1 MSAAL
6 AAAPG
11 EPAVT
16 TGLGIHVDGLTKH
29 FRRRNGDLVAA
40 VDGVTLEIPRGEFWV
55 LLGPSGCGK
64 TTLLRCIAGLE
75 EPDGGEL
82 ALDGR
87 TVYSHA
93 RRIRVPTERRGIG
106 MVFQGYALWPH
117 MNVRGNVAF
126 PLTTGSRRDRP
137 SRKEIDRR
145 VGEALELVGIPD
157 LVDQPVGLL
166 SGGQQQRV
174 SLARAVAA
182 GNDVVLFD
190 EPLSNVDAKVREQL
204 RVEIRSLQR
213 RLGFTA
219 LYVTH
224 DQEEA
229 MEVADKIAVLAEGNV
244 VQLGSADDI
253 YNNPRTRYV
262 AEFIG
267 AANVIEGVLV
277 RGDAGGH
284 VRTAIGDIAIAGAP
298 AGLDGDVVVVSRAHR
313 WWVSTVP
320 REGVNAWKGTI
331 ETIAHVGSHLQLTV
345 KVGSR
350 MLKVWADTEELSS
363 RGGAEVWIGVEPSAC
378 LVMDDA

>member
-1 MSAAL
+1 MSATAVAPT
-6 AAAPG
+6 AAGPG
-11 EPAVT
+11 SER
-16 TGLGIHVDGLTKH
+16 LGIHVQGLTKH
-29 FRRRNGDLVAA
+29 FRRKNGDLVAA
-40 VDGVTLEIPRGEFWV
+40 VDGVTLEIERGEFWV

-82 ALDGR
+82 SVDGR
-87 TVYSHA
+87 PVYSRE
-93 RRIRVPTERRGIG
+93 RRIHVPTERRGIG

-117 MNVRGNVAF
+117 MNVRSNVAF
-126 PLTTGSRRDRP
+126 PLTTGPRRNRP
-137 SRKEIDRR
+137 PRKEIDRR
-145 VGEALELVGIPD
+145 VREALELVGIPE
-157 LVDQPVGLL
+157 LIEQPVGLL

-174 SLARAVAA
+174 SLARAIAA

-229 MEVADKIAVLAEGNV
+229 MELADKIAVLSNGNV

-267 AANVIEGVLV
+267 AANVIEGTLV
-277 RGDAGGH
+277 RDAGGAR
-284 VRTAIGDIAIAGAP
+284 VRTAIGEIAVATVP
-298 AGLDGDVVVVSRAHR
+298 ADLGDDVVVISRAHR
-313 WWVSTVP
+313 WWVSTEP
-320 REGVNAWKGTI
+320 RQGENTWVGTV
-331 ETIAHVGSHLQLTV
+331 ETIAHFGSHLQLTV
-345 KVGSR
+345 KVGQQI
-350 MLKVWADTEELSS
+350 LKVWTDPEHVSTS
-363 RGGAEVWIGVEPSAC
+363 GGAEVWVGVEPAAC
-378 LVMDDA
+378 LLMGDA